1 MEALRTTKSIET
13 VWQVHKNYQ
22 PKPGWNTA
30 DEYIANPGSKE
41 DSAQFIKASVEPDGT
56 FSVQLGTNGT
66 KRVYKAR

>member
-1 MEALRTTKSIET
+1 MKALRTTKSIEA

-22 PKPGWNTA
+22 KAGWNTA
-30 DEYIANPGSKE
+30 DEYIANAAAKE

-56 FSVQLGTNGT
+56 FAVQLGTNGT